1 MDNEKTYVD
10 KVNDWLNADPTTRT
24 IEEGATLMLQGNRNR
39 ILHKNVLQKKNFEKV
54 VYELEKIIGG
64 QRIVAEPVNEKV
76 QALEANLPITMA
88 GIESILS
95 GESKGKRADHETLPA
110 DIRASYDKNLEI
122 YPRMRSI
129 QERLKVL
136 NETGTA
142 TERLP
147 FLTELLALDSS
158 LRENWDNYDKFDVNA
173 PVIVAAATKLPEGEK
188 IDAKRVSANR
198 KYLSDNKAKLTVLV
212 ADGKTDKATE
222 LLDKMQVR
230 FNELILNGETFAPDQ
245 LTELKAL
252 GIIGATT
259 EESKPEVETPVVPEG
274 KEVILPAGEVT
285 EETKPE
291 TVVETPVVTEGK
303 EEILPA
309 GEANEETPEENV
321 IGQIKT
327 LLNNNYAKD
336 AILATIQSLGN
347 FRGLELTSEVVEVLY
362 NQALDQEMNSVE

>member
-1 MDNEKTYVD
+1 MEQ
-10 KVNDWLNADPTTRT
+10 P
-24 IEEGATLMLQGNRNR
+24 
-39 ILHKNVLQKKNFEKV
+39 
-54 VYELEKIIGG
+54 
-64 QRIVAEPVNEKV
+64 
-76 QALEANLPITMA
+76 
-88 GIESILS
+88 S
-95 GESKGKRADHETLPA
+95 
-110 DIRASYDKNLEI
+110 
-122 YPRMRSI
+122 
-129 QERLKVL
+129 
-136 NETGTA
+136 
-142 TERLP
+142 
-147 FLTELLALDSS
+147 
-158 LRENWDNYDKFDVNA
+158 
-173 PVIVAAATKLPEGEK
+173 
-188 IDAKRVSANR
+188 VSANR

-259 EESKPEVETPVVPEG
+259 EESKPEVEIPVVPEG

-285 EETKPE
+285 EENKPE